1 MPGWTHTATTS
12 NSAELTTHGHG
23 ASWVTQ
29 GANRARPKPTSA
41 GPHYPW
47 DPLLGMGPVA
57 HTLTWLVP
65 PQHLRLPD
73 QRTQVGQ
80 SSLESAQRPRLD
92 EEVPDGCG
100 LDGPGHDRQS
110 ARISCEL
117 TQQLVPRTSADE
129 MERVDVPA
137 GNRKRRTQRP
147 PMRQGQTFDD
157 RPDHRRRR
165 VRDRLPGSPT
175 DRGDPGR

>member
-29 GANRARPKPTSA
+29 GRQSGTTQAHIS

-47 DPLLGMGPVA
+47 DPILGMGPVA

-65 PQHLRLPD
+65 PQHMRLPD

-80 SSLESAQRPRLD
+80 SLPRASGFKPLAQVVDSHLKVASERGGR
-92 EEVPDGCG
+92 G
-100 LDGPGHDRQS
+100 
-110 ARISCEL
+110 AR
-117 TQQLVPRTSADE
+117 T
-129 MERVDVPA
+129 
-137 GNRKRRTQRP
+137 
-147 PMRQGQTFDD
+147 
-157 RPDHRRRR
+157 
-165 VRDRLPGSPT
+165 
-175 DRGDPGR
+175 